1 MANGL
6 YPLPSLVITSPAS
19 LFFFSI
25 QEQSYL
31 GNSVL
36 VSESVSQLL
45 SCISR
50 DLEKHPERAG
60 KKTERMV
67 EHRNLSGPETAAK
80 WSFPSVTS
88 GLARCGACR
97 QEYSKLSP
105 SSIRMMLGPE
115 FHLQK
120 SEVSIWFTNQ
130 STRIPEEAPN
140 SGHYE
145 DSKKIEIWPMEWKLY
160 TASRIVKHN
169 YTSDNNKQC
178 RAGFWS

>member
-1 MANGL
+1 MASTHFPVWWLLALLAFSFFLFKSKAIWGTQFLFQNL
-6 YPLPSLVITSPAS
+6 SPNS
-19 LFFFSI
+19 WVVSPEILRSI
-25 QEQSYL
+25 QKE
-31 GNSVL
+31 
-36 VSESVSQLL
+36 
-45 SCISR
+45 
-50 DLEKHPERAG
+50 LE

-80 WSFPSVTS
+80 WSFPSVPS